1 MKNTSSRR
9 NFLAAG
15 LVLPA
20 TALASTS
27 RSPRLE
33 SKLPGAP
40 PAPQGGLRY
49 RVIGKTGMKVTSVGF
64 GCMITSDPSV
74 IEKAADLG
82 INYFDTARVYQ
93 QGNNERMVGAALK
106 AKRNSIFLSSKSGA
120 GKKAEALTNL
130 ETSLKEI
137 GTDHLDIWYLH
148 GKSKAEDITDEW
160 LEAQAQAKK
169 EGKIRFSGVS
179 THSGQTDIIKAV
191 TAKKDQIDVVLVAHN
206 FSMEPALL
214 AAIEA
219 AHKEG
224 VGIVGMKVMAGGF
237 RRAKPGDKIYDT
249 LKREGAMLAA
259 LKWVLKSPAVDT
271 TIPSITDMEQLDENM
286 KAMTVPF
293 TEADQKVLT
302 AQLDYIRPLY
312 CRTCGTCAGTC
323 PKGLPVSDILRYL
336 SYAEGYGEYPLG
348 REHFLALPTDVR
360 EVRCN
365 LCPTCTVH
373 CPNGVRVA
381 ERLGRAQELFA

>member
-1 MKNTSSRR
+1 MKSKSSRR

-15 LVLPA
+15 LALPA

-27 RSPRLE
+27 RTALLE
-33 SKLPGAP
+33 SKLPGM
-40 PAPQGGLRY
+40 PADSQGGLTY
-49 RVIGKTGMKVTSVGF
+49 RVIGRTGMKVTSVGF
-64 GCMITSDPSV
+64 GCMITSDASV

-82 INYFDTARVYQ
+82 INYFDTARGYQ

-106 AKRNSIFLSSKSGA
+106 AKRNSIYLSSKSPA
-120 GKKAEALTNL
+120 GQKAEAQANL
-130 ETSLKEI
+130 ETSLKEL
-137 GTDHLDIWYLH
+137 GTDHLDVWFLH
-148 GKSKAEDITDEW
+148 AKSKPEEITDDW
-160 LEAQAQAKK
+160 LEVQAQAKK
-169 EGKIRFSGVS
+169 AGKIRFSGVS
-179 THSGQTDIIKAV
+179 THSGQIDILKAV

-214 AAIEA
+214 EAIQAAA
-219 AHKEG
+219 KEG

-237 RRAKPGDKIYDT
+237 RRTKPGDKLYDT

-259 LKWVLKSPAVDT
+259 LKWVLKSPAVHT

-312 CRTCGTCAGTC
+312 CRTCGTCTGAC
-323 PKGLPVSDILRYL
+323 PQGLPVSDILRYL

-348 REHFLALPTDVR
+348 REHFLALPAELR

-365 LCPTCTVH
+365 LCPTCSVR